1 MNKPHF
7 FVEGIPYYS
16 FFLYD
21 AIHPLIGDE
30 TLKRKKIYVPIYLP
44 RACTIH
50 TYIR

>member
-30 TLKRKKIYVPIYLP
+30 TLKKKLRTYLSAP
-44 RACTIH
+44 GVYDT
-50 TYIR
+50 